1 MVCINQLLQLA
12 WSHDSKRFIVI
23 GIGPNSSIVMYDII
37 TSTNEGGPP
46 TAKLQLAWQVKA
58 GQTDPPQKTTSNS
71 PEATKDDQYVNA
83 FYMGE
88 ITSTGYVL
96 AVKEQTDRAT
106 TMQLFDGE
114 GRLLKMSSLPPVKSG
129 GVRVETLYM
138 SESYNGCYALG
149 VQGGRVLIVRDDL
162 TVTATIN
169 VVSVC
174 VCECVCVGER
184 VRGEWVCV
192 VGGPLTIYSN

>member
-1 MVCINQLLQLA
+1 M
-12 WSHDSKRFIVI
+12 
-23 GIGPNSSIVMYDII
+23 
-37 TSTNEGGPP
+37 
-46 TAKLQLAWQVKA
+46 KA
-58 GQTDPPQKTTSNS
+58 GYTDPPQTTTSNS
-71 PEATKDDQYVNA
+71 PQATKDDQYVNA

-88 ITSTGYVL
+88 ITSTGCVL
-96 AVKEQTDRAT
+96 AVEEQTDRAT

-138 SESYNGCYALG
+138 SECHNGCYALG

-174 VCECVCVGER
+174 VCGGVSQCVCGCVGECGC
-184 VRGEWVCV
+184 VRGGCACVGVTVCMCR
-192 VGGPLTIYSN
+192 

>member
-1 MVCINQLLQLA
+1 MMVCINQLLQLA

-46 TAKLQLAWQVKA
+46 TTKLQLAWQVNA
-58 GQTDPPQKTTSNS
+58 GHTGPPQTTTSNS

-88 ITSTGYVL
+88 ITSTGCVL
-96 AVKEQTDRAT
+96 AVEEQTDRAT

-138 SESYNGCYALG
+138 SECHNGCYALG

-169 VVSVC
+169 VVS
-174 VCECVCVGER
+174 ECVGVT
-184 VRGEWVCV
+184 VCMCR
-192 VGGPLTIYSN
+192 